1 MKVKKYIHSRM
12 ISPPTNAIDRLMRMK
27 SSYNYSRKEEQL
39 EAYNKAVKFY
49 SRWGSLVALIKEAY
63 KGKEIDETLLIN
75 LIVMYAY
82 DFDIERCENNID
94 SAIETFKHILNEIDI
109 TREIYDYKGEYYGRE
124 D

>member
-27 SSYNYSRKEEQL
+27 SSYDCSRKEEQL

-49 SRWGSLVALIKEAY
+49 SKWGSLVALIKEAY

-82 DFDIERCENNID
+82 DFDIERCEENID
-94 SAIETFKHILNEIDI
+94 SAIETFEYILNDI
-109 TREIYDYKGEYYGRE
+109 NRTRVIYDYKGEYYGRE